1 MVYFP
6 NMEMDICSYSDTEM
20 TDAYDNPVK
29 GYVYRET
36 VPVDFQTGSRNDRLS
51 EAGELL
57 KDTYKIILD
66 VNVALDSTDI
76 LRDPDGNTYTIIGT
90 PVVNNRFKVTS
101 HKKVEVQKTNK
112 PIKVESPLVEPTLT
126 PDTGG

>member
-6 NMEMDICSYSDTEM
+6 NMEMDICSYSDAEA
-20 TDAYDNPVK
+20 TDAYGNPVK

-36 VPVDFQTGSRNDRLS
+36 VPVDFQTGSRNDRLT

-57 KDTYKIILD
+57 QDTYKIILD

-90 PVVNNRFKVTS
+90 PIVNNRFKVTS

-112 PIKVESPLVEPTLT
+112 PIKVLTDLVDDT
-126 PDTGG
+126 P